1 MMKYLTLSLY
11 GLLSLCISGFAQ
23 PQRHVVLISIDGF
36 RPDMYLDKSWPTPN
50 LQTLMQEG
58 VYADH
63 LLSVF
68 PAYTYPSHAAMVTG
82 ALPARSGICY
92 NQPIGSKG
100 EWHWYNKAIKVPTI
114 WQAMKKAG
122 LSSASVEWPPS
133 VTDEITYDVPEIW
146 DVQSPEDRIT
156 AARRYATPGLIEE
169 IEQNATGKLDSNTMN
184 EGYFSLDENAGR
196 AAGYIFKKY
205 HPYLL
210 AVHFA
215 CVDGMQHEYGRDG
228 DSVRLAVAS
237 VDRAIGDVLEAI
249 RRSSLRD
256 STTVLIVGDHGFS
269 TMHTVFRP
277 NILIKGLPVKFIA
290 AGGSAFL
297 YPFGPGGFND
307 AGGGKALTEAGKQ
320 SILREVQRR
329 LDSLPKEQRGQ
340 FRFVERKELDKMGAD
355 SAALFALAAAPGL
368 VFSGAVAPAPSVNA
382 GPGTAI
388 QQSTQLGVFAP
399 VKGGHHGY
407 DPHIPEMYTGFISA
421 GAGIRKGGKIQELS
435 VTDISPLIARLLGI
449 EFHTPD
455 GKLVPGI
462 LSE

>member
-1 MMKYLTLSLY
+1 MKPFTISLY
-11 GLLSLCISGFAQ
+11 GLLFCIAAMAQSGQPSQSAQ
-23 PQRHVVLISIDGF
+23 PDQPKRHVVLISIDGL

-50 LQTLMQEG
+50 LQALMQQG

-63 LLSVF
+63 LKSVF

-100 EWHWYNKAIKVPTI
+100 EWHWYNNAIKVPTI
-114 WQAMKKAG
+114 WQALKKAG
-122 LSSASVEWPPS
+122 LSTASVEWPPS
-133 VTDEITYDVPEIW
+133 VTDDITYDVPEIW
-146 DVQSPEDRIT
+146 DIKSPEDRIT
-156 AARRYATPGLIEE
+156 AARKYATPGLIEE
-169 IEQNATGKLDSNTMN
+169 IELNATGKLDSNTMN

-205 HPYLL
+205 QPYLL

-215 CVDGMQHEYGRDG
+215 CVDGMQHEYGREG

-249 RRSSLRD
+249 RRSSIRE
-256 STTVLIVGDHGFS
+256 STTVIVVGDHGFS

-297 YPFGPGGFND
+297 YPIGTLT
-307 AGGGKALTEAGKQ
+307 GGGTGPLLHIVKQ
-320 SILREVQRR
+320 R
-329 LDSLPKEQRGQ
+329 LDSLPKEQREQ
-340 FRFVERKELDKMGAD
+340 FRFVERGELDKMGAD
-355 SAALFALAAAPGL
+355 SAAIFALAATPGL
-368 VFSGAVAPAPSVNA
+368 VFSGAIAPAASVNA

-388 QQSTQLGVFAP
+388 QQNTQLGVFAS

-407 DPHIPEMYTGFISA
+407 DPDLPDMYTGFISA
-421 GAGIRKGGKIQELS
+421 GAGIRKGAKIHELC

-449 EFHTPD
+449 AFPTPD